1 MSTNQRQ
8 RYQQIIL
15 SHARKPQNKGK
26 TNPIHRQHQGENP
39 YCGDKVELTLMLD
52 ETETKIE
59 DIKFEG
65 SGCALCLASADLM
78 ANAVKG
84 KDISAALSMVED
96 FRKMV
101 LGETTLKPPLE
112 KLNIMQSVSQFPMRV
127 KCVTL
132 PWHTLNAAL
141 DINYSLPGFMITAGE

>member
-1 MSTNQRQ
+1 MERQ
-8 RYQQIIL
+8 SYQKIIL

-26 TNPIHRQHQGENP
+26 TNPIHRQYQSENP

-52 ETETKIE
+52 ETETKIV

-65 SGCALCLASADLM
+65 AGCALCLASADLM
-78 ANAVKG
+78 AGVVKG
-84 KDISAALSMVED
+84 KDISETLLMVED

-101 LGETTLKPPLE
+101 TGGTTLKPPWE
-112 KLNIMQSVSQFPMRV
+112 RLNIMQSVSQFPMRV

-132 PWHTLNAAL
+132 PWHTLKRAL
-141 DINYSLPGFMITAGE
+141 ATE

>member
-1 MSTNQRQ
+1 MERQ

-15 SHARKPQNKGK
+15 SHARKPQHKGK
-26 TNPIHRQHQGENP
+26 TNPIHRQNQGENP

-65 SGCALCLASADLM
+65 AGCALCLASADLM
-78 ANAVKG
+78 AGTVKG
-84 KDISAALSMVED
+84 KDTSEALLMVED

-101 LGETTLKPPLE
+101 MGETTLKPPLE
-112 KLNIMQSVSQFPMRV
+112 KLNILQSVAKFPMRV

-132 PWHTLNAAL
+132 AWHTLKGAL
-141 DINYSLPGFMITAGE
+141 AVEESHEKQL